1 MKRDKRGRVR
11 FSHKDRKFTLTE
23 RGLSVRPNAIFTIAG
38 LLSDEKFRA
47 KLAEAIIALDYPFV
61 GTSIVIP
68 RHMRAN

>member
-11 FSHKDRKFTLTE
+11 FSYRCRKFTLTE
-23 RGLSVRPNAIFTIAG
+23 LGLSVQPTTLCVIYWLA
-38 LLSDEKFRA
+38 DEKFRA

-68 RHMRAN
+68 RHMRAS